1 MKRQWLPT
9 YVPRVS
15 EDGNETSGVP
25 SVQLQA
31 PLGTYLGWNT
41 FRSGFF
47 AGHGC
52 GFQGGWIPF
61 AKTKAERISSNDPRL
76 SLEERY
82 GTHEGYVST
91 VRKAAEQ
98 AVKDRF
104 LLPDDAARFVREA
117 QGSKVLE
124 RAPADRLGDP
134 THEEE
139 RRRPTRHVSAPRRPR

>member
-1 MKRQWLPT
+1 
-9 YVPRVS
+9 VPRVN

-41 FRSGFF
+41 LRSGVF
-47 AGHGC
+47 AGYGC

-61 AKTKAERISSNDPRL
+61 AKTKAERISHNDPRR

-82 GTHEGYVST
+82 GTHEGYVSA
-91 VRKAAEQ
+91 VRKAADQ

-104 LLPDDAARFVREA
+104 LLPDDAARYVREA
-117 QGSKVLE
+117 QASKVLS
-124 RAPADRLGDP
+124 ADHDADREL
-134 THEEE
+134 
-139 RRRPTRHVSAPRRPR
+139 RAR